1 MEKYSETLSAIA
13 QAKANIT
20 KSEAAWLSFLN
31 TSAQM
36 YKHPF
41 DYQVR
46 INSVCP
52 KAVACADF
60 QTWTADIK
68 LNRHIKKGAHGIPV
82 IDTTA
87 KNAARVYLF
96 DISDTEER
104 SNGKSK
110 TPFVWSADERHYE
123 AIRDGIS
130 TRYGFTAVNIEGAI
144 REIAEMVAENTA
156 KKCYDELSSLGS
168 ELPREEVEQL
178 ICGSVSHVLLT
189 RCGLSTEKNSY
200 SMSSITALHSAGL
213 AETFGR
219 ILTSETSVLL
229 KQIEIIVKGHEAELQ
244 KERNEHEN
252 DRNSD
257 RERDA
262 ASTEQG
268 GRGVLP
274 RHENGVRN
282 DVHSGREGGEISV
295 LSPERQRADT
305 AGDNAADESR
315 ADERSDS
322 LGGEDSAAAGAG
334 RVHGSGD
341 RSAAI
346 GGADE
351 VREAGRVYEAER
363 PVHGEREV
371 RGTSQGIS
379 DTSSAEAAQGN
390 DGTRNVDRSSDGN
403 SDERGAAGIE
413 DNGAVGEVRGNSD
426 GAVEIG
432 EPHALG
438 SSDEQL
444 SESGGG
450 NLHSGDGLQ
459 RGTDDRETSDIS
471 TTAGAAASAVSVPEN
486 GIIGNIQY
494 RYIPKKTYRKLDT
507 ETALAIAAALQQN
520 DIKYSGNVKKTST
533 TLTVSADNAPIVD
546 KLIYD
551 MKADKSVYA
560 DVSFDGSRW
569 YLSNQDGEPLKYYN
583 RKHTPLNEVELNFAT
598 IQSLERI
605 EANSREF
612 LEETAKVN
620 PTEAI
625 YIRAHIEE
633 LTERIV
639 NAHIQLGLYTPDAP
653 EITPEAPAADE
664 ITRVPES
671 AQTVDVEIENIRA
684 YCPVSPDEPQLYQIR
699 NSDYS
704 VNNQDL
710 ALIHGAAGNRTVE
723 YLQNVSEPVRE
734 HIERLA
740 ERLPNRFVMPEPA
753 APRRGEPM
761 VTINY
766 SEHSDIP
773 DKPVTMP
780 FSQANAI
787 LGYLD
792 MQQHNTRE
800 DKEIGSGWYHKTDF
814 TITYMLDGEEHSYEG
829 RYDLGDGEGSLLA
842 HVRDFLDYYK
852 KPDYRNMAAS
862 SGEKGLEEYE
872 RNIVL
877 SEKLIN
883 LLEQYQNV
891 QSLPQGRD
899 YKHDTIRDRNDSED
913 ILRVVRTAISD
924 YRDCLVCDGESDWGY
939 DWDDLKTAFKAVLSS
954 NSAGFNNKIAEHLY
968 GSNAEE
974 ILRKL
979 GNGDGDILADSD
991 LNFCIAELNAVL
1003 ETPKKLKKPI
1013 YRQADNQMSLFD
1025 SMESLQQEKPAPMN
1039 AAPETEITF
1048 EAPER
1053 QKSVDELQVGDI
1065 VRYDGGVWKIA
1076 EIDGDF
1082 SVKFE
1087 NTDKNSIQSVRGI
1100 IGHWKE
1106 QLAKDGF
1113 EYLVPKINVTE
1124 KDMENESNIISADDK
1139 ENRVRNAFQKLK
1151 ENHDF
1156 SPEVIKLLERVENHI
1171 VKFDEENFSSK
1182 IFKLPLFERTYGS
1195 VSRVNEKLFDGGLKA
1210 VINEVNG
1217 YMAAEN
1223 KDIAAETVTA
1233 NPEST
1238 EAEQNR
1244 EARHITAAE
1253 LSVGDKFILDGD
1265 EYTVTDTNL
1274 GIYPDDVVITKI
1286 EKSADANISYAVTSN
1301 IDKHKLISEGQ
1312 YLGNS
1317 EREAEEKLKA
1327 LEAETALTGN
1337 FRITDEN
1344 LGAGGAKAKYKANV
1358 EAIKLLKELEFAGR
1372 TAAPDEQEILS
1383 RYVGWGG
1390 IPQAFDENNGEWAN
1404 EFKELYTLLS
1414 PDEYESARASTL
1426 NAHYTSPTVI
1436 NAVYEGLENLG
1447 FKGGKVLE
1455 PAMGVGNFFGA
1466 MPQSMADKSKL
1477 YGVELDDISGRIAKQ
1492 LYPNA
1497 DIQVTG
1503 YEHTAFPDSFFDV
1516 AVGNVPFGGYK
1527 LNEKRYNKLNLN
1539 IHDHFF
1545 VKSLDKVREG
1555 GVVAFVTSKG
1565 TLDKEN
1571 PAVRKYLAERAEL
1584 LGAIRLPNTAFKAN
1598 AGTEVTSDI
1607 IFLQKRDKPLD
1618 IEPDW
1623 VHLGKT
1629 IDGLPVNQ
1637 YFIDHPEMVLGK
1649 IVQGNKLYGR
1659 GGDDTMCVPIE
1670 GADLK
1675 EQLKQ
1680 AVANIKGQIP
1690 EAAVNI
1696 EQREKSP
1703 VESAQTIPADPNV
1716 KNFSYT
1722 VVDDK
1727 VYYREND
1734 EMILQ
1739 ELHGST
1745 EDRIKGLVDIRD
1757 CVRRLIDL
1765 QLNEY
1770 SESDIAEQQAKLN
1783 KMYDGFVKQNGRINS
1798 VANKRAFKN
1807 DDSFYLL
1814 ASLEVLD
1821 ENGEFDRKADMF
1833 SKRTIKQYKEVTQ
1846 VDTAVEA
1853 LAISIAEKAGVDLPF
1868 MSELCSKTEDEII
1881 SDLQGVIFPVPFSD
1895 HGNGKKY
1902 QTADEYLSG
1911 NIREKLRIAE
1921 QAASISDDF
1930 KLNVSELKRVMPE
1943 PLKAAD
1949 IEMRLGSTLIPPIDI
1964 TRFMLEVLKTPL
1976 DKAADMKVEFSRY
1989 TSEWHINSKKSDPQN
2004 VLANVTYGTERK
2016 NAYEIIED
2024 SLNLRDTRV
2033 YDQVETPDGKIKSVL
2048 NQKETELAQQKQTA
2062 IKEAFKNW
2070 IFKDPERRE
2079 RLVKKYN
2086 EVFNSVRPREYDGS
2100 HLTFP
2105 GMNPEITM
2113 RPHQLNAIAHT
2124 LYGGNTLLAH
2134 VVGAGK
2140 TYEMIASAMEGKRLG
2155 LHNKALFCVP
2165 NHLTEQMG
2173 SDFMQLY
2180 PSANILVA
2188 TEQDFTPQNRK
2199 RLCAKI
2205 ATGDYDAVIIGHSQL
2220 EKIPISIE
2228 RQEQMIRRQINEITD
2243 NIKSMNRDNGF
2254 NVKQLEKTKK
2264 NLKARLKALT
2274 EMKRDDVVTFEE
2286 LGVDKLYVDEAHNFK
2301 NLFLYTKMRNV
2312 AGLQQTEAQKSTDLY
2327 MKCQYMDELTGGKGT
2342 VFATGTPVSN
2352 SMTEL
2357 YTMMRYLQSDT
2368 LSKMQLQHFDAWA
2381 ANFGESVTAME
2392 LAPEGNT
2399 FRMKTRF
2406 SKFFN
2411 LPELMNTFKEAA
2423 DIKTSDMLD
2432 LPVPEARFHNI
2443 VVEPTPEQT
2452 AMVKELSARATAIH
2466 KKLVTP
2472 DKDNML
2478 KITSDGR
2485 KIGLDQRLINP
2496 LMPDNPQSKVNV
2508 CIDNIYDIYKKTEDR
2523 RSTQLVFC
2531 DFSTPNG
2538 KGFNLYDDI
2547 RDKLI
2552 ARGVPKEEV
2561 AFIHEAKTE
2570 AKKKE
2575 LFAKVRSGQVR
2586 VLIGSTAKC
2595 GAGTNVQNKLVA
2607 LHHLDCPWRPSDLE
2621 QREGR
2626 IIRQGNENIDLGGVD
2641 IYRYVTNATFDA
2653 YLYQTIENK
2662 QKFISQIMTSK
2673 SPVRSCEDMDET
2685 VLSYAEVK
2693 ALCAGNPL
2701 IKEKME
2707 LDVEVTRL
2715 KLAKAAYNNERYAL
2729 EDKAIS
2735 ELPLLIKEAEGR
2747 LKGFTEDNDFLKAQ
2761 PPTSVLI
2768 LGDKVYTDRESA
2780 GQALIDAALTVSP
2793 GAVKEVGE
2801 YRGFKVSIHLN
2812 AVSKQ
2817 YELHLSHKMT
2827 YTCELGSNALGNI
2840 TRINNLLGKIE
2851 DREQTE
2857 RDRIENY
2864 STQIKA
2870 AKEELKKPFEH
2881 EQELEQK
2888 TARLDEVNAKLAALE
2903 NEEADKEAR
2912 TDSPMAN
2919 ENGTKSAKEFK
2930 PDIKPQKKPS
2940 ILKQIKELQ
2949 AEQRAKENDNNPENS
2964 KDNLDVG

>member
-13 QAKANIT
+13 QAKADIT

-60 QTWTADIK
+60 QTWTADSK

-87 KNAARVYLF
+87 KNATRVYLF

-156 KKCYDELSSLGS
+156 EKCYNELSSLGS

-229 KQIEIIVKGHEAELQ
+229 KQIEIIVKGHEVELQ

-252 DRNSD
+252 NGNTD
-257 RERDA
+257 RERNT
-262 ASTEQG
+262 ASAEQG
-268 GRGVLP
+268 GRGVLS

-282 DVHSGREGGEISV
+282 DVHSGREGGEIPV

-315 ADERSDS
+315 ADERSGS

-341 RSAAI
+341 RSAAV

-351 VREAGRVYEAER
+351 IREAGRVHEAER
-363 PVHGEREV
+363 AVPGEREI
-371 RGTSQGIS
+371 RGASQGVS
-379 DTSSAEAAQGN
+379 DTLSAEDVQGN
-390 DGTRNVDRSSDGN
+390 DGARDIERTSDGN
-403 SDERGAAGIE
+403 SDQRGAASVD
-413 DNGAVGEVRGNSD
+413 DNGAVGEARGDSD
-426 GAVEIG
+426 GTTEISG
-432 EPHALG
+432 SNALDG
-438 SSDEQL
+438 ADERL

-450 NLHSGDGLQ
+450 NLHSGDSLQ
-459 RGTDDRETSDIS
+459 RGTDDRSTSNIRM
-471 TTAGAAASAVSVPEN
+471 TAEAAASAVSVPEN
-486 GIIGNIQY
+486 GIIGNVQY

-507 ETALAIAAALQQN
+507 ETALAIAAVLQQ
-520 DIKYSGNVKKTST
+520 DGISYSGNVKKTST

-546 KLIYD
+546 KMIYD
-551 MKADKSVYA
+551 MTADKSIFA
-560 DVSFDGSRW
+560 DVSFDGGNW
-569 YLSNQDGEPLKYYN
+569 YLSDQDGEPLKYYN

-605 EANSREF
+605 ETNSREF
-612 LEETAKVN
+612 LEEIAKVN
-620 PTEAI
+620 PTEAV

-639 NAHIQLGLYTPDAP
+639 NAHIQLGLYTPETP
-653 EITPEAPAADE
+653 EIAAEAPAVDE
-664 ITRVPES
+664 IVQETEAVQ
-671 AQTVDVEIENIRA
+671 AADVKIENIHA
-684 YCPVSPDEPQLYQIR
+684 FCPVSPDEPQLYKIR

-704 VNNQDL
+704 VNDQDL
-710 ALIHGAAGNRTVE
+710 ALIHGAAGNRTIE
-723 YLQNVSEPVRE
+723 YLQEVSEPVRE

-761 VTINY
+761 VTIGY
-766 SEHSDIP
+766 SEHPDIP
-773 DKPVTMP
+773 DNLVTMP

-800 DKEIGSGWYHKTDF
+800 DKEIGMGWYHKTDF
-814 TITYMLDGEEHSYEG
+814 TIAYTLDGEEHSYEG

-852 KPDYRNMAAS
+852 KSDYRNMAVN

-872 RNIVL
+872 RSIAL
-877 SEKLIN
+877 SERLIK

-891 QSLPQGRD
+891 QSMPQERD
-899 YKHDTIRDRNDSED
+899 TVRDRNDSAD
-913 ILRVVRTAISD
+913 I
-924 YRDCLVCDGESDWGY
+924 
-939 DWDDLKTAFKAVLSS
+939 
-954 NSAGFNNKIAEHLY
+954 H
-968 GSNAEE
+968 
-974 ILRKL
+974 
-979 GNGDGDILADSD
+979 GDQI
-991 LNFCIAELNAVL
+991 
-1003 ETPKKLKKPI
+1003 T
-1013 YRQADNQMSLFD
+1013 LFD
-1025 SMESLQQEKPAPMN
+1025 SAESLPQEKPAPAEKSTLVN
-1039 AAPETEITF
+1039 NEDTIFDWSKYAALGTHSAFERIIREKNTQIDTNTKISLLPKAEDLSDYMLEIGIKPCAIDNQLYFTVEYNLRNEKTEKITEVGAYF
-1048 EAPER
+1048 VDTDGVMIAGHSGHLPDYEKFRTMVEAEAA
-1053 QKSVDELQVGDI
+1053 KVVDKIRELPKQEVEQSFTIADPHDRSPDDLKVGDF
-1065 VRYDGGVWKIA
+1065 VRGYGAVWKVTK
-1076 EIDGDF
+1076 IDGDF
-1082 SVKFE
+1082 SIAFE
-1087 NTDKNSIQSVRGI
+1087 NTDKNDIRSVQSI
-1100 IGHWKE
+1100 IGNWKE
-1106 QLAKDGF
+1106 NFVKQGY
-1113 EYLVPKINVTE
+1113 EYLIPKTNVTE
-1124 KDMENESNIISADDK
+1124 KGIEPENT
-1139 ENRVRNAFQKLK
+1139 
-1151 ENHDF
+1151 
-1156 SPEVIKLLERVENHI
+1156 SPK
-1171 VKFDEENFSSK
+1171 
-1182 IFKLPLFERTYGS
+1182 
-1195 VSRVNEKLFDGGLKA
+1195 
-1210 VINEVNG
+1210 
-1217 YMAAEN
+1217 
-1223 KDIAAETVTA
+1223 
-1233 NPEST
+1233 ST
-1238 EAEQNR
+1238 KTEQNR
-1244 EARHITAAE
+1244 ESRHITAAE
-1253 LSVGDKFILDGD
+1253 LSVGDRFILDGD
-1265 EYTVTDTNL
+1265 EYTVTDTDL
-1274 GIYPDDVVITKI
+1274 GIYPDDVVITKM
-1286 EKSADANISYAVTSN
+1286 EKSADKNISYAVTSN
-1301 IDKHKLISEGQ
+1301 IDKYKLISEGQ

-1337 FRITDEN
+1337 FHITDEN
-1344 LGAGGAKAKYKANV
+1344 LGAGGAKTKYKANV
-1358 EAIKLLKELEFAGR
+1358 EAIKLLKELEFAER
-1372 TAAPDEQEILS
+1372 TATPDEQEILS

-1426 NAHYTSPTVI
+1426 NAHYTSPMVI
-1436 NAVYEGLENLG
+1436 SAVYEGLENLG
-1447 FKGGKVLE
+1447 FNGGKVLE
-1455 PAMGVGNFFGA
+1455 PAMGVGNFFGV
-1466 MPQSMADKSKL
+1466 MPQNMADKSKL

-1497 DIQVTG
+1497 DIQITG

-1555 GVVAFVTSKG
+1555 GVIAFVTSKG

-1571 PAVRKYLAERAEL
+1571 PAVRKYLAQHAEL

-1629 IDGLPVNQ
+1629 EDGLPVNQ

-1690 EAAVNI
+1690 EASVNH
-1696 EQREKSP
+1696 EQREKSSR
-1703 VESAQTIPADPNV
+1703 ESAQTIPADPNV
-1716 KNFSYT
+1716 KNFSYA

-1727 VYYREND
+1727 VYYRENG

-1739 ELHGST
+1739 DLPGST

-1770 SESDIAEQQAKLN
+1770 SESDITEQQAKLN
-1783 KMYDGFVKQNGRINS
+1783 KMYDSFVKQNGRINS

-1821 ENGEFDRKADMF
+1821 ENGEFDHKADMF

-1868 MSELCSKTEDEII
+1868 MSELCKKTEKEIT

-1895 HGNGKKY
+1895 HGNGKPIY

-1911 NIREKLRIAE
+1911 NIREKLRIAK
-1921 QAASISDDF
+1921 QAANISDDF
-1930 KLNVSELKRVMPE
+1930 KLNVSELNRVMPE

-1949 IEMRLGSTLIPPIDI
+1949 IEMRLGSTIIPPADI
-1964 TRFMLEVLKTPL
+1964 SRFMLEVLKTPL
-1976 DKAADMKVEFSRY
+1976 DNATKMEVEFSRY
-1989 TSEWHINSKKSDPQN
+1989 TSEWHISSKKSDPQN

-2033 YDQVETPDGKIKSVL
+2033 YDQVETPDGKVKSVL

-2062 IKEAFKNW
+2062 IKEAFKDW

-2100 HLTFP
+2100 HLAFP

-2228 RQEQMIRRQINEITD
+2228 RQEQMIRRQISEITD
-2243 NIKSMNRDNGF
+2243 NIKSMNRDSGF

-2264 NLKARLKALT
+2264 NLNARLKALS

-2466 KKLVTP
+2466 KKLVSP

-2478 KITSDGR
+2478 KITGDGR

-2508 CIDNIYDIYKKTEDR
+2508 CIDNVYDIYKKTEDR

-2552 ARGVPKEEV
+2552 ARGVPKEEI

-2570 AKKKE
+2570 TKKKE

-2735 ELPLLIKEAEGR
+2735 ELPLLIKEAEVR
-2747 LKGFTEDNDFLKAQ
+2747 LKGFAEDNDFLKTQ
-2761 PPTSVLI
+2761 PPTSDI
-2768 LGDKVYTDRESA
+2768 TIGDKVYDERESA
-2780 GQALIDAALTVSP
+2780 GQALIDAAKTVSP
-2793 GAVKEVGE
+2793 GAVKEVGS

-2812 AVSKQ
+2812 AVTSQ
-2817 YELHLSHKMT
+2817 YELLLSRKMT
-2827 YTCELGSNALGNI
+2827 YSCELGDSGMGNI
-2840 TRINNLLGKIE
+2840 ARLNNLLSKIE
-2851 DREQTE
+2851 LRENTE

-2870 AKEELKKPFEH
+2870 AKEELNKPFQH
-2881 EQELEQK
+2881 EQELEEK
-2888 TARLDEVNAKLAALE
+2888 TARLNEVNAALAALE
-2903 NEEADKEAR
+2903 TEETDKEVR

-2919 ENGTKSAKEFK
+2919 ENGKKPAKEFK

-2940 ILKQIKELQ
+2940 ILKQIKEIQ
-2949 AEQRAKENDNNPENS
+2949 AEQRAKENENKPENS